1 MPNSEYLIALFLG
14 CVIVLTGVMPAG
26 AQQLV
31 LKNFVLDNVG
41 ERIQLRFGL
50 EVEEMKKLQNSLE
63 NGGRVRM
70 QCSIYLRRQRGWW
83 PDSTVAQKT
92 FCYDLKNNPLTQT
105 YSMVNCQTDK
115 KFSDNSLQELIQ
127 KNWTD
132 ITLDLGPWS
141 VLHSG
146 SSYFVEMNL
155 QLKRPDVP
163 AWLKTALFFW
173 SWDVLA
179 SQTYRMQFMY

>member
-1 MPNSEYLIALFLG
+1 MPYYEYVIALFLA
-14 CVIVLTGVMPAG
+14 CVFVLTGVMSAG

-31 LKNFVLDNVG
+31 LENFVLDNVG

-50 EVEEMKKLQNSLE
+50 EVEEIKKLQESLE

-70 QCSIYLRRQRGWW
+70 QCTIYLRRQRGWW
-83 PDSTVAQKT
+83 PDSTVAEKT
-92 FCYDLKNNPLTQT
+92 FCYDLKNNPLTQM
-105 YSMVNCQTDK
+105 YSLVNCQNEK
-115 KFSDNSLQELIQ
+115 KARDNNLQELIQ

-146 SSYFVEMNL
+146 ASYFVEMNL
-155 QLKRPDVP
+155 QFKRPDVP
-163 AWLKTALFFW
+163 AWLKKALFFW

-179 SQTYRMQFMY
+179 SQTYRMHFVY